1 MRTLL
6 RVVALTTLLVAIE
19 SGSAQAGPITIES
32 GSVVGTFEWVD
43 DILFGGGSTF
53 DVENESSFTFES
65 VFVDLFS
72 LDATT
77 PFQTIALGDIPSMG
91 FAQSFEDLSALI
103 VGTDLSQALL
113 RLTFGDTALTA
124 TLFASS
130 LTGDPEALLATSVD
144 IQTTAPVPEPAT
156 LTLLGSSLAAM
167 GWRLRHRRRSGHTT
181 TQRDDASPHASTS
194 RD

>member
-1 MRTLL
+1 MLF
-6 RVVALTTLLVAIE
+6 VAIE
-19 SGSAQAGPITIES
+19 SGNAQAGPIVLEPGT
-32 GSVVGTFEWVD
+32 VVGTFGWVD

-72 LDATT
+72 AGATT

-167 GWRLRHRRRSGHTT
+167 GWRLRRRRRTGHTT
-181 TQRDDASPHASTS
+181 SQRDDASPHASTS